1 MNFSKHQ
8 QQQQSVYANS
18 QFTNERSNE
27 KHSHMHAVRGSSV
40 EQAAIYSLFA
50 NTTVECEFHSCAFNR
65 IQKSKMS
72 AKMLSCFSSFF
83 PCFLLAVVAAVFL
96 FLPPFSHRCTCTLYI
111 HRRYTISHWPSKL
124 MLLLLSTKRQQSSP
138 GQQHRRYRFD
148 PLLQHEIDTID
159 STHPIHLHQYHRH
172 TQQQQ
177 KPCKNI
183 NQ

>member
-65 IQKSKMS
+65 IQNRKCLQKCCPVFR
-72 AKMLSCFSSFF
+72 AFFRVFCWLLSPPFFFSCRHSLIDVHVHTPTLHYFT
-83 PCFLLAVVAAVFL
+83 LTIEINAVAVVDETTTVITRPAA
-96 FLPPFSHRCTCTLYI
+96 
-111 HRRYTISHWPSKL
+111 
-124 MLLLLSTKRQQSSP
+124 SP
-138 GQQHRRYRFD
+138 V
-148 PLLQHEIDTID
+148 PL
-159 STHPIHLHQYHRH
+159 
-172 TQQQQ
+172 
-177 KPCKNI
+177 
-183 NQ
+183 